1 MSRVATVQ
9 TYGVERYRLTAP
21 RIVGGIENLCTI
33 LIHNGEDAPYI
44 VREGKKSPHRTI
56 LIHIDNI
63 TTPHNATL
71 QTRMNVLF
79 GHPVRSYE
87 QV

>member
-1 MSRVATVQ
+1 M
-9 TYGVERYRLTAP
+9 
-21 RIVGGIENLCTI
+21 
-33 LIHNGEDAPYI
+33 HNGEDAPYI

>member
-1 MSRVATVQ
+1 M
-9 TYGVERYRLTAP
+9 
-21 RIVGGIENLCTI
+21 
-33 LIHNGEDAPYI
+33 HNGEDAPYI

-71 QTRMNVLF
+71 QTRMNVFLDTLSEAMHRF
-79 GHPVRSYE
+79 KFTFFSIIIDRVP
-87 QV
+87 

>member
-1 MSRVATVQ
+1 MTCVATVQ
-9 TYGVERYRLTAP
+9 PDGVERYRLPAP
-21 RIVGGIENLCTI
+21 RIVGDIEDLRAF
-33 LIHNGEDAPYI
+33 LIY
-44 VREGKKSPHRTI
+44 
-56 LIHIDNI
+56 IDNI
-63 TTPHNATL
+63 TIPYNATL

>member
-1 MSRVATVQ
+1 MPRVATVQ
-9 TYGVERYRLTAP
+9 PYGIEGYRLPAP
-21 RIVGGIENLCTI
+21 RIVGGIENLRTI
-33 LIHNGEDAPYI
+33 LIHNAEDAPEI
-44 VREGKKSPHRTI
+44 VREGNIIPHRAI

-63 TTPHNATL
+63 TIPHNATL

-79 GHPVRSYE
+79 GHPVRSYA